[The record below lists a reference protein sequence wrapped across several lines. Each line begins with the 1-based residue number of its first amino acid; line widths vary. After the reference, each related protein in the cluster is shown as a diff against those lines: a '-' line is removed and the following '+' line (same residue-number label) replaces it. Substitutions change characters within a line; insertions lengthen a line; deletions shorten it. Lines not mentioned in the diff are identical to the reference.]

1 MAAEHALPA
10 LGADLGQRRVGL
22 HLQQVGM
29 RLRDL
34 LVQLRAVDYR
44 QHLPRLHRLADVGA
58 PRLQVA
64 AHAGVD
70 RCFGPGTQVRRQC
83 HRSRSTPR
91 PGGDHLHRRHRLA
104 LGPLDHGV
112 CLLRAQGQATGNED
126 DHHGGGQDQRTA
138 QRMLRQRRL
147 RHAGQR
153 GARGQQQAADH
164 RAAQRCILFS
174 GQCSRQHAQDHRQ
187 RGHADRAK
195 AGKPPFQCGLDR
207 VAVLG
212 QALAAETDHQDRIG
226 RGHAHAQDGP
236 GQRRH
241 RQRGVGQEQH
251 PDHACQARRQRG
263 DDHERIGPGL
273 EVDDDQQVDQ
283 HDRGQQAVAEAGE
296 GHVQRIDLAVQ
307 ANLAWVARC
316 NG

>member
-1 MAAEHALPA
+1 MDAGRAVLRYRHHQAQASGIGDVEQLAPAVIGADQLADIGLPRGDGAIERRTQGAVTTEFLQPRVVGLRRFHAGLCGHRIGLLLVGFLARYRMAAEHALPA

-138 QRMLRQRRL
+138 QRMLRQRSL
-147 RHAGQR
+147 RHAGDLR
-153 GARGQQQAADH
+153 
-164 RAAQRCILFS
+164 L
-174 GQCSRQHAQDHRQ
+174 
-187 RGHADRAK
+187 
-195 AGKPPFQCGLDR
+195 
-207 VAVLG
+207 
-212 QALAAETDHQDRIG
+212 
-226 RGHAHAQDGP
+226 
-236 GQRRH
+236 
-241 RQRGVGQEQH
+241 EQ
-251 PDHACQARRQRG
+251 
-263 DDHERIGPGL
+263 
-273 EVDDDQQVDQ
+273 
-283 HDRGQQAVAEAGE
+283 
-296 GHVQRIDLAVQ
+296 
-307 ANLAWVARC
+307 
-316 NG
+316 